1 MAARSAG
8 RGRDLGVRRYER
20 DAAIARIVLN
30 APDRANAQSS
40 EMVTQ
45 VDTRLDEARRDYD
58 VKVVIVKGAGN
69 GFCAGHVMAGDP
81 YPEFVES
88 QTHFGSNYLGGKEL
102 FLWPTLRFWEFP
114 KPMIAQVHGY
124 AIGGETYWAL
134 LPQITIASDDAHGC
148 APRCVARARRR
159 VGRPAPI
166 AIE

>member
-8 RGRDLGVRRYER
+8 RVRDLGVVRYER

-45 VDTRLDEARRDYD
+45 VDTCLDEARRDYD

-102 FLWPTLRFWEFP
+102 FLWPTR
-114 KPMIAQVHGY
+114 HGY
-124 AIGGETYWAL
+124 AIGGGTYWAL
-134 LPQITIASDDAHGC
+134 LPEITVASDDAQRLRAQMRSQGRS
-148 APRCVARARRR
+148 PRSQAADSD
-159 VGRPAPI
+159 
-166 AIE
+166 